1 MQTPFDPALVD
12 YARTD
17 LQKERLRAWL
27 EHGSQRKA
35 ADALGCTTKAFHR
48 SLESAKA
55 EAARQGYAPGHFE
68 GGTAP
73 GYRMGKVTI
82 QRGPGGDV
90 ERVWERQSPLDEDK
104 IDRLRDMIDAL
115 TEGVKGAS
123 NPIPEP
129 LGCDADLMTVIPM
142 GDPHC
147 GMLAWE
153 KEVGE
158 NFDLVEFERRL
169 TGSIDRLVEAAPVTE
184 QCLFIN
190 LGDMFHADD
199 SRNRTPASGHTLDVD
214 GRYARVAMVAF
225 RAMVYAID
233 RLKEKHARVIVWN
246 RPGNHDPHSYLM
258 LAMSLNAYYS
268 NDERVEVPVDPSMF
282 SFLRFGKCLFASTH
296 GHGPKMNDLGMIMAG
311 DRKED
316 WALTDHRVWF
326 IGHFHHRK
334 IQEDYTGCTVEIAR
348 TLAGS
353 DAWHHAKGYRSAKDI
368 QAIVYHR
375 EHGEIE
381 RHTCGLSMI
390 APSSAS

>member
-1 MQTPFDPALVD
+1 METPFDPALVD

-17 LQKERLRAWL
+17 LQKDRLRAWL

-35 ADALGCTTKAFHR
+35 AEALGCTTKAFHR

-68 GGTAP
+68 NGTAP
-73 GYRMGKVTI
+73 GYRMGKVTV

-104 IDRLRDMIDAL
+104 LDRLRDMIDAL

-123 NPIPEP
+123 NPAPAPFE
-129 LGCDADLMTVIPM
+129 CDADLMTVIPM

-169 TGSIDRLVEAAPVTE
+169 TGSIDQLVDGAPVTE

-311 DRKED
+311 DRKEE

-353 DAWHHAKGYRSAKDI
+353 DQWHHAKGYRSAKDI

-375 EHGEIE
+375 EHGEIY

-390 APSSAS
+390 APSR